1 MSIYINFDLSYFII
15 TYININAT
23 RKIILATVKN
33 RRYFP
38 LDTFF
43 FCAMNLYEIRLAID
57 AINVPKPPILV
68 PTINAGKLSVKFDK
82 SSAAGTL
89 LTT

>member
-1 MSIYINFDLSYFII
+1 M
-15 TYININAT
+15 
-23 RKIILATVKN
+23 
-33 RRYFP
+33 
-38 LDTFF
+38 DTSF
-43 FCAMNLYEIRLAID
+43 FCTMNLYEIRLAID
-57 AINVPKPPILV
+57 AINVPKPPMLV